1 MRPPMT
7 KREPKLQPVA
17 GTPHESRSV
26 GEAIGKLYAL
36 MDAGHRRR
44 FFLLLPAVT
53 VMALMQVVG
62 IASVLPFLALVTDP
76 SVVETNS
83 YLSWAYA
90 NLGFQSLDSFLVFA
104 GVVALVVLVLS
115 NAFTAFVEWLLLR
128 YSWNLNHSLS
138 VKLLREYL
146 AKPYVFFLDRNTAGL
161 ATNILSEVKQAVR
174 GFVLAALQLITR
186 SIVTLFILALLAALY
201 PMLALLTFGF
211 LGAAYGV
218 TFLIVRR
225 GMAESGRLRSNADRA
240 RFQAASEALSG
251 IKDIRI
257 LGREEPFL
265 RRFARHSRVYEKQM
279 ARQQVISSVPRYAFE
294 TIAFGGML
302 IIVLVLLLRGQG
314 VAEIVPTLGVFAF
327 ATMRLLPALQSLFS
341 SLTALRFST
350 PSVDVLH
357 RDLEALG
364 RHPAPSRPVA
374 PLPFRESI
382 ELRGVRFTY
391 PGAPRPVLDGFDLRI
406 EANTTVGLVGAT
418 GSGKTTTVDI
428 LLGLLIPEEGELL
441 VDGVPVTDENRRA
454 WQANLGYVPQQIYL
468 ADDTIAANIAFGVR
482 HDRIDMAAVERAA
495 RLANVHDFIATEL
508 PQGYQTMVGERGVRL
523 SGGQRQRLGIARALY
538 HDPSVLVFDEA
549 TSALDNVTEE
559 SIFRAVS
566 ELGKSKTI
574 VMIAHRMSTVRG
586 CDAIYLLDHGVVRA
600 KGTYD
605 ELLASSPLFQAMVN
619 VGTGEGPEREAAA
632 MAS

>member
-1 MRPPMT
+1 MT
-7 KREPKLQPVA
+7 RREPKLPPVA
-17 GTPHESRSV
+17 GTAHESKGV
-26 GEAIGKLYAL
+26 GEAVSKLYAL
-36 MDAGHRRR
+36 LDPSERRR
-44 FFLLLPAVT
+44 FYLLLPAVT
-53 VMALMQVVG
+53 AMALLQVVG

-76 SVVETNS
+76 TVVETNAL
-83 YLSWAYA
+83 LSRVYDL
-90 NLGFQSLDSFLVFA
+90 LGFASLRSFLVFA
-104 GVVALVVLVLS
+104 GVGALALLIVS
-115 NAFTAFVEWLLLR
+115 NGFTAFVEWLLLR
-128 YSWNLNHSLS
+128 YSWNLNHDLS

-146 AKPYVFFLDRNTAGL
+146 AKPYVFFLDRNTSSL
-161 ATNILSEVKQAVR
+161 ATNILSEAKQAVR
-174 GFVLAALQLITR
+174 GFVLAALQLLSR
-186 SIVTLFILALLAALY
+186 GIVTLFVLALLVSLY
-201 PMLALLTFGF
+201 PLLALMTFGF
-211 LGAAYGV
+211 LGAAYGI
-218 TFLIVRR
+218 TFLFVRR
-225 GMAESGRLRSNADRA
+225 GMAESGRLRSQADRA

-279 ARQQVISSVPRYAFE
+279 ARQQVIASVPRYAFE

-302 IIVLVLLLRGQG
+302 LIVLVLLLRGQG
-314 VAEIVPTLGVFAF
+314 VQDIVPTLGVFAF
-327 ATMRLLPALQSLFS
+327 ATMRLLPALQSLFAA
-341 SLTALRFST
+341 LTALRFST
-350 PSVDVLH
+350 PSIDVLH

-364 RHPAPSRPVA
+364 RRPQPSRPAA

-382 ELRGVRFTY
+382 ELRNVRFTY
-391 PGAPRPVLDGFDLRI
+391 PGAPKPVLDGFDLRI

-428 LLGLLIPEEGELL
+428 LLGLLEPEEGQLL
-441 VDGVPVTDENRRA
+441 VDGVPITEENRRA

-482 HDRIDMAAVERAA
+482 PEEIDMAAVERAA
-495 RLANVHDFIATEL
+495 RLANVHDFIVSEL
-508 PQGYQTMVGERGVRL
+508 PDGYETVVGERGVRL

-538 HDPSVLVFDEA
+538 HDPKVLVFDEA

-586 CDAIYLLDHGVVRA
+586 CDVIYVLDRGAVQA
-600 KGTYD
+600 QGTYGD
-605 ELLASSPLFQAMVN
+605 LLATSPLFRAMVN
-619 VGTGEGPEREAAA
+619 AGAHESVDREHAAA
-632 MAS
+632 S

>member
-1 MRPPMT
+1 MRRPMT
-7 KREPKLQPVA
+7 RREPKLPPVA
-17 GTPHESRSV
+17 GTAHESKGV
-26 GEAIGKLYAL
+26 VEAAAKLLAL
-36 MDAGHRRR
+36 MDARERRR
-44 FFLLLPAVT
+44 FLLLLPAVT
-53 VMALMQVVG
+53 AMALLQVVG
-62 IASVLPFLALVTDP
+62 IASVLPFLAIVTDP
-76 SVVETNS
+76 TVVESNR
-83 YLSWAYA
+83 LLARAYDL
-90 NLGFQSLDSFLVFA
+90 LGFTSLNSFLVFA
-104 GVVALVVLVLS
+104 GAAALVLLVVG
-115 NAFTAFVEWLLLR
+115 NGFTAFVEWLLLR
-128 YSWNLNHSLS
+128 YSWNLNHNLS

-186 SIVTLFILALLAALY
+186 SIVTLFVLGLLLALY
-201 PMLALLTFGF
+201 PLLALMTFGF

-218 TFLIVRR
+218 TFLFVRR
-225 GMAESGRLRSNADRA
+225 GMAESGRLRSQADRA

-279 ARQQVISSVPRYAFE
+279 ARQQVIASVPRYAFE

-302 IIVLVLLLRGQG
+302 IIVLVLLLRGHG
-314 VAEIVPTLGVFAF
+314 VADIVPTLGVFAF
-327 ATMRLLPALQSLFS
+327 ATMRLLPALQSLFA

-350 PSVDVLH
+350 PSIDVLH

-364 RHPAPSRPVA
+364 RHPAPTRPVE
-374 PLPFRESI
+374 PLPFGRSI

-391 PGAPRPVLDGFDLRI
+391 PGALRPVLDGFDLRI

-428 LLGLLIPEEGELL
+428 LLGLLEPEEGQLL
-441 VDGVPVTDENRRA
+441 IDGVPVTDENRRA

-468 ADDTIAANIAFGVR
+468 ADDTIAGNIAFGVR
-482 HDRIDMAAVERAA
+482 REDIDMAAVERAA
-495 RLANVHDFIATEL
+495 RLANVHDFIESEL
-508 PQGYQTMVGERGVRL
+508 PAGYQTMIGERGVRL

-538 HDPSVLVFDEA
+538 HDPKVLVFDEA

-566 ELGKSKTI
+566 ELGRSKTI

-586 CDAIYLLDHGVVRA
+586 CDVIYVLDRGTVQA
-600 KGTYD
+600 QGTYD
-605 ELLASSPLFQAMVN
+605 DLLATSPLFRAMVN
-619 VGTGEGPEREAAA
+619 AGAIESVDREHAAA
-632 MAS
+632 S